1 MKRTE
6 IIEKL
11 IKEGF
16 SEKTLVKFNDN
27 QLMKFADKMLKEAQ
41 TVTTTKTVYNSKDP
55 KDIAALN
62 TVLKTPDA
70 LKDQSVEVKEVDGA
84 KIPKRKKGKSILNLK
99 DPSAFVENVVSK
111 KYHSVTT
118 KSEIMEMVKLKMSG
132 TVSEELSERKM
143 SKLPEFL
150 SFDSIVSA
158 GKPEESPAQ
167 PEVIPDTPTR
177 EKPKREDD
185 PRRRPFRN
193 PNEEPVPESDP
204 KAKIK
209 KLHRNKMSMAAE

>member
-118 KSEIMEMVKLKMSG
+118 KSEIMEMVKLKMNG
-132 TVSEELSERKM
+132 AVSEDLSERKM
-143 SKLPEFL
+143 PKLPEFL

-158 GKPEESPAQ
+158 GKPEEAPVQ
-167 PEVIPDTPTR
+167 PEVIPDAPPKETPR
-177 EKPKREDD
+177 REDN
-185 PRRRPFRN
+185 PRKRPFRR
-193 PNEEPVPESDP
+193 PDEEPVVEPDP

-209 KLHRNKMSMAAE
+209 KINRPMMSMAAE